1 MKFLKDNFKQ
11 GFNFHNY
18 WVEKSIHIYI
28 NTNAL
33 KYTDAHKRTH
43 IRMHAYTRTQTHTYS
58 LALQHTH
65 THTHTHTH
73 IHTQTHPQTY
83 PFAHRLTKIYYN

>member
-43 IRMHAYTRTQTHTYS
+43 IRMHAYT
-58 LALQHTH
+58 HTH
-65 THTHTHTH
+65 THTHTHT
-73 IHTQTHPQTY
+73 QMHPQTY